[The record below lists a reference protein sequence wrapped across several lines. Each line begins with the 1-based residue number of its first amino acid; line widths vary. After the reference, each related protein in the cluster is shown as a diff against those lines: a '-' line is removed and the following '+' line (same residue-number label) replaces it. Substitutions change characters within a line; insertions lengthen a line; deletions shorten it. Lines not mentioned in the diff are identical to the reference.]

1 VAARQG
7 LVLLAAL
14 ASISPAPAKTAAAA
28 APALTAEARQALTE
42 RVRAFALKV
51 ARDVTRDGPG
61 AWSRYFQNSPD
72 FFMAV
77 NGQLAFADGEAAS
90 RGIAALPALIKHIK
104 LTWGEDLRIDPL
116 TAGFAVVA
124 ASYTE
129 IQEDPAGRRHTDRGF
144 FSAVA
149 ELSDGHWVFRDA
161 HWSSV
166 PASPAK

>member
-1 VAARQG
+1 VRQG
-7 LVLLAAL
+7 LVLSAAL
-14 ASISPAPAKTAAAA
+14 ASISLAPAKSAAAP
-28 APALTAEARQALTE
+28 APALTAEARQALTG

-51 ARDVTRDGPG
+51 ARDVTQNGPS

-77 NGQLAFADGEAAS
+77 NGQLAFADGAAAS
-90 RGIAALPALIKHIK
+90 RGIAALPALIKHIE
-104 LTWGEDLRIDPL
+104 LSWGQDLRIDPL
-116 TAGFAVVA
+116 TADFAVVA

-129 IQEDPAGRRHTDRGF
+129 IQENPAGQRHTERGF

-161 HWSSV
+161 HWSSITA
-166 PASPAK
+166 PPAK